1 MLRNRS
7 VLISIL
13 FLLSF
18 AFASSAY
25 ALAFTGDAW
34 IAQHYANDQAT
45 DEYYLIV
52 KDAAIT
58 DVGAT
63 GFAFLDP
70 GQERDFSG
78 LTGQAGNEGI
88 SWFQIDNANSSAGL
102 ARDSFW
108 IWFRGADGQM
118 YRGDI
123 GGLATFENPVQEEV
137 VLVEVI
143 TPGGEGGGD
152 GGAAAVPEPTT
163 LFLLG
168 TGLVGLAAFRRRF
181 K

>member
-1 MLRNRS
+1 MKRS
-7 VLISIL
+7 SFILIGFL

-34 IAQHYANDQAT
+34 IAQHYENGIAT
-45 DEYYLIV
+45 DEYYLVV
-52 KDAAIT
+52 KQADIT
-58 DVGAT
+58 EVGAT
-63 GFAFLDP
+63 GFAFLDS
-70 GQERDFSG
+70 GVERDFSD
-78 LTGQAGNEGI
+78 LTGLAGNEDV
-88 SWFQIDNANSSAGL
+88 SWLQVDNANSSAGL
-102 ARDSFW
+102 ARSSFW
-108 IWFRGADGQM
+108 IWFRGDNGVM

-123 GGLATFENPVQEEV
+123 GGLATFENPRPVVLEEV
-137 VLVEVI
+137 IVVDNG
-143 TPGGEGGGD
+143 TPPGG
-152 GGAAAVPEPTT
+152 GATAVPEPTT